1 MVEEDFRQRN
11 GSNRQEGWEAEK
23 LAPYA
28 TKSTESRGRRHYE
41 EPDPYRACFQ
51 RDRDRI
57 IYSTAFRRL
66 QYKTQVFVVH
76 EGDFYRTR
84 LTHTIEVMQHART
97 LARTL
102 RANEDLAEAI
112 ALAHDIG
119 HPPFGHAGEEELR
132 SLMKDYGD
140 FEHNLQSLRIVDELE
155 KRYPQFDGLNL
166 TYETREGIARHETK
180 YDTCRVPEEFSPS
193 GQRPSI
199 EAQIVSMA
207 DQLAFCAHDLDDALG
222 VGIITPEML
231 DEEANELWV
240 EVYKRARE
248 ELGSVALPKG
258 GRRGMIHRRSVRH
271 LIDLLN
277 RDVVGQT
284 ARNLEEQGVTDVA
297 SLRQAR
303 EPVVALSSARKESF
317 DALSKFLEAQVY
329 ENPVVTMMVEKGR
342 LIVRRLFEAYMR
354 NSKLLPEI
362 TRERLPE
369 GTTTEAER
377 AQVICDYIAGMT
389 DRFAMDVYEMMYQP
403 YEKVLMAFKRE

>member
-1 MVEEDFRQRN
+1 ML
-11 GSNRQEGWEAEK
+11 QEGLWRWGGSTRREEWEAAE

-28 TKSTESRGRRHYE
+28 TKSACSQGRRHAE
-41 EPDPYRACFQ
+41 EPDPHRTCFQ

-102 RANEDLAEAI
+102 RANEDLAEAV
-112 ALAHDIG
+112 ALAHDVG
-119 HPPFGHAGEEELR
+119 HPPFGHAGEQELR
-132 SLMKDYGD
+132 SLMKHYGG

-155 KRYPQFDGLNL
+155 KRYPEFDGLNL
-166 TYETREGIARHETK
+166 TYETREGIARHETR
-180 YDTCRVPEEFSPS
+180 YDACRTPVEFGRWRQP
-193 GQRPSI
+193 GI

-222 VGIITPEML
+222 VGIITA
-231 DEEANELWV
+231 EALLESGNELWR
-240 EVYKRARE
+240 EVYERARE
-248 ELGSVALPKG
+248 ELRSVALPE
-258 GRRGMIHRRSVRH
+258 GRRREMMHRRSVRH
-271 LIDLLN
+271 LIELLN
-277 RDVVGQT
+277 VDVVSHTMRYLQEQGLKDVATLRQAPEPVVT
-284 ARNLEEQGVTDVA
+284 LSPVRKASFDELSRLLEEQ
-297 SLRQAR
+297 
-303 EPVVALSSARKESF
+303 
-317 DALSKFLEAQVY
+317 VY
-329 ENPVVTMMVEKGR
+329 DNPVVTMMVEKGR

-354 NSKLLPEI
+354 NTKLLPEI
-362 TRERLPE
+362 TRERLPQRE
-369 GTTTEAER
+369 TTEYER

-403 YEKVLMAFKRE
+403 YEKVLMGFRRQ